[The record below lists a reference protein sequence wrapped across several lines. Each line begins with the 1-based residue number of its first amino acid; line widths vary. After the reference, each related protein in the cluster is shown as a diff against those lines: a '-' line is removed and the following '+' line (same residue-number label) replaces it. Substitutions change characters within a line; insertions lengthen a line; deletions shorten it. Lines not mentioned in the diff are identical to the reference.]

1 MSNFM
6 MNMISWILLLLVILT
21 LYLIDKINNL
31 AKMYEA
37 PKPEAPALPE
47 FDTEIPGDLLF
58 AGLEGKKLWDA
69 MNGKQTEG
77 FDASMIDALRPHYEP
92 ILREHIVAT
101 FKDGL
106 EEVGGDE
113 SKVPSSMRK
122 ISTVRGFIQS
132 WLPPQHLGSI
142 YRAALEFAGTY
153 ANEPNPDTL
162 VRLKQTVDS
171 VVDMLYQ
178 RVGIT
183 NEVPFSDFLFEEVP
197 VQDHQ
202 EDAML
207 ALTDES
213 GKSHVL
219 GDGLMPDS
227 AEREISPEDLAQGLA
242 HVQAYE
248 DQQRQEIAAETVEAV
263 MFPGPEESPESESM
277 VVTEPE
283 MAFESPI
290 DEAQPEAVAVLPAE
304 QEAEAKPV

>member
-6 MNMISWILLLLVILT
+6 MNMISWVLLLLVILT
-21 LYLIDKINNL
+21 LYLIDKINHL

-37 PKPEAPALPE
+37 PKPETTGGLPE
-47 FDTEIPGDLLF
+47 FETEIPGDLLF
-58 AGLEGKKLWDA
+58 SGLEGKKLWDA
-69 MNGKQTEG
+69 MNGKQVEG
-77 FDASMIDALRPHYEP
+77 FDPSMIEALRPHYEP
-92 ILREHIVAT
+92 ILREHIIAT

-113 SKVPSSMRK
+113 SKVPSSLRK

-142 YRAALEFAGTY
+142 YRSALEFAGSY
-153 ANEPNPDTL
+153 ANDPNPEVL
-162 VRLKQTVDS
+162 VRLQQTVDS

-183 NEVPFSDFLFEEVP
+183 NEVPFSEFLFEDMSVP
-197 VQDHQ
+197 DT

-213 GKSHVL
+213 GKAEVL
-219 GDGLMPDS
+219 GDGWLEDS
-227 AEREISPEDLAQGLA
+227 AERELTPEELAQGLE

-248 DQQRQEIAAETVEAV
+248 DEQRQEVAAETVEAV
-263 MFPGPEESPESESM
+263 MLPEPVAEVLPEEEH
-277 VVTEPE
+277 
-283 MAFESPI
+283 AA
-290 DEAQPEAVAVLPAE
+290 D
-304 QEAEAKPV
+304 AKPA

>member
-21 LYLIDKINNL
+21 LYLIDKINHL

-37 PKPEAPALPE
+37 PKPQAPALPE
-47 FDTEIPGDLLF
+47 FETEVPGDLLF
-58 AGLEGKKLWDA
+58 SGLEGKKLWDA
-69 MNGKQTEG
+69 MNGKQVDG

-92 ILREHIVAT
+92 ILREHITAT

-122 ISTVRGFIQS
+122 ISTVRGYIQS

-142 YRAALEFAGTY
+142 YRAALEFAGSY
-153 ANEPNPDTL
+153 ANDPEPETL

-178 RVGIT
+178 RVSIT
-183 NEVPFSDFLFEEVP
+183 NEVPFSDFLFEVVP
-197 VQDHQ
+197 VAD
-202 EDAML
+202 EADDTLL

-213 GKSHVL
+213 NRTEML
-219 GDGLMPDS
+219 GEGLLEDS
-227 AEREISPEDLAQGLA
+227 DERTPTPEELAQGLA

-248 DQQRQEIAAETVEAV
+248 DQQRQEVAAETVEAV
-263 MFPGPEESPESESM
+263 M
-277 VVTEPE
+277 
-283 MAFESPI
+283 
-290 DEAQPEAVAVLPAE
+290 QPEDLSVEHPEVDASTEVKPA
-304 QEAEAKPV
+304 

>member
-6 MNMISWILLLLVILT
+6 MNMISWVLLLLVILT
-21 LYLIDKINNL
+21 LYLIDKINHL

-37 PKPEAPALPE
+37 PKPETTGGLPE
-47 FDTEIPGDLLF
+47 FETEIPGDLLF
-58 AGLEGKKLWDA
+58 SGLEGKKLWDA
-69 MNGKQTEG
+69 MNGKQVEG
-77 FDASMIDALRPHYEP
+77 FDASMIEALRPHYEP
-92 ILREHIVAT
+92 ILREHITAT

-142 YRAALEFAGTY
+142 YRSALEFAGTY
-153 ANEPNPDTL
+153 ANDPNPEVL
-162 VRLKQTVDS
+162 LRLQQTVDS

-183 NEVPFSDFLFEEVP
+183 NEVPFSEFLFEDMPIHET
-197 VQDHQ
+197 

-213 GKSHVL
+213 GKAEVL
-219 GDGLMPDS
+219 GDGLLEDS
-227 AEREISPEDLAQGLA
+227 DERELTPEELAQGLE

-248 DQQRQEIAAETVEAV
+248 DELRQEVAAETVEAV
-263 MFPGPEESPESESM
+263 MHPEPVAEVLPEEEHM
-277 VVTEPE
+277 
-283 MAFESPI
+283 
-290 DEAQPEAVAVLPAE
+290 
-304 QEAEAKPV
+304 AEAKPA

>member
-6 MNMISWILLLLVILT
+6 MNMISWVLLLLVILT
-21 LYLIDKINNL
+21 LYLIDKINHL

-37 PKPEAPALPE
+37 PKPETPALPE
-47 FDTEIPGDLLF
+47 FETEIPGDLLF
-58 AGLEGKKLWDA
+58 SGLEGKKLWDA
-69 MNGKQTEG
+69 MNGKEVEG
-77 FDASMIDALRPHYEP
+77 FDASMIEALRPHYEP
-92 ILREHIVAT
+92 ILREHITAT

-113 SKVPSSMRK
+113 SKVPSSLRK
-122 ISTVRGFIQS
+122 IETVRGHIQS

-153 ANEPNPDTL
+153 ANDPNPDTL

-183 NEVPFSDFLFEEVP
+183 NEVPFSDFLFEAMPIEDDEP
-197 VQDHQ
+197 AA

-213 GKSHVL
+213 ARAEVL
-219 GDGLMPDS
+219 GDGLLEDS
-227 AEREISPEDLAQGLA
+227 NERELTPQELAQGLE

-248 DQQRQEIAAETVEAV
+248 DEQRQEIAAETVEAV
-263 MFPGPEESPESESM
+263 MIP
-277 VVTEPE
+277 EPE
-283 MAFESPI
+283 PEVAPEQPMAE
-290 DEAQPEAVAVLPAE
+290 EASLEV
-304 QEAEAKPV
+304 KPT